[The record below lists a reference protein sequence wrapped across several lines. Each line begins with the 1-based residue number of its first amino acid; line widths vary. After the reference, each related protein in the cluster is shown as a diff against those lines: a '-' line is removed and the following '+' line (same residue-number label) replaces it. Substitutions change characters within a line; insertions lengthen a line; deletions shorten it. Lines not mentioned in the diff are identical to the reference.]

1 MKKILSLVFL
11 FIFVVFLSAC
21 SSNNYKN
28 ISNDDSLSGSQITEI
43 ANVNKVD
50 LQKDMSESQNEVIN
64 NNFVY
69 KNDDYRFQITLP
81 SAWKEAIVKSE
92 RGSMYL
98 DSNIEFHST
107 DLVFGLPVK
116 VNYQEK
122 QDVAEK
128 CPSCFFVIFRLHVLS
143 RDYSEKFEIAREAS
157 IQEGGASPANGQYII
172 IASNNEYVFYG
183 PPNFHGQSYDGEFI
197 ASRQTEARD
206 AVYNQFI
213 TWNYFK
219 FPNR

>member
-1 MKKILSLVFL
+1 MKKTLSLVFL
-11 FIFVVFLSAC
+11 FIFVIFLSAC
-21 SSNNYKN
+21 SSNSYKN
-28 ISNDDSLSGSQITEI
+28 LSNDDSLSSPQITET
-43 ANVNKVD
+43 ANVDKAG
-50 LQKDMSESQNEVIN
+50 LQKDTPESQNEVVN

-81 SAWKEAIVKSE
+81 SAWNEAVVKSE

-98 DSNIEFHST
+98 DNNIEFHST

-116 VNYQEK
+116 VSYQEK

-128 CPSCFFVIFRLHVLS
+128 CSSCFLAIFRLYVLS
-143 RDYSEKFEIAREAS
+143 RDDSKKFEIAREAN

-183 PPNFHGQSYDGEFI
+183 PASFHGQSYDGKFI

>member
-1 MKKILSLVFL
+1 MKKIFSLVFL
-11 FIFVVFLSAC
+11 FISVVFLSAC

-28 ISNDDSLSGSQITEI
+28 ISNDDALSGSQITEI
-43 ANVNKVD
+43 ANVNEAE
-50 LQKDMSESQNEVIN
+50 LQNDMPESQNKVVN

-81 SAWKEAIVKSE
+81 SAWNEAVVKSE
-92 RGSMYL
+92 RGLMYL
-98 DSNIEFHST
+98 DNNIEFHST

-128 CPSCFFVIFRLHVLS
+128 CPSCFLAIFRLHVLS
-143 RDYSEKFEIAREAS
+143 RDDSRKFEIAREAN

-172 IASNNEYVFYG
+172 IASNNEHVFYG
-183 PPNFHGQSYDGEFI
+183 PSNFHGQSYDGEFM
-197 ASRQTEARD
+197 ASRETEARD
-206 AVYNQFI
+206 AVYNQFM

-219 FPNR
+219 FPNK